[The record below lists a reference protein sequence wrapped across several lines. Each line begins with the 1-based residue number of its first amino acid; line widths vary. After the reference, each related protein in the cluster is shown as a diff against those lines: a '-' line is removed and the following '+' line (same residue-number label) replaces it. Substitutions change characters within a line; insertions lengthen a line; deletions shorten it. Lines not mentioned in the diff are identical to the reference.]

1 MKLKR
6 LFILNVCFLASFSLF
21 GCAKKGEQPSESQI
35 DYTEEYGT
43 VTIDDVEVGLN
54 ERITISPVYSKPAK
68 YEPLS
73 YSYEGENIRID
84 DSNHLFGLVEGTQTV
99 VTAYSEHFRTTFNA
113 TVTIDYGK
121 VKSKDIT
128 VYKNYEG
135 VAPDLT
141 FTKPNRAEELTYTFD
156 GNDIKYENGKFVA
169 LNINK
174 TVTVTGKSEHFET
187 TFKVSTKEFDFE
199 NRVVAYENA
208 WNVNKYKGQTVYL
221 GDSFFDAQFWSNFYT
236 LFAKKDVLQQGI
248 SATTVTDWMLFAQRL
263 IYPQEPKEIVMHL
276 GTNDMFDDK
285 LTNTQNLENILLFF
299 GQIYERLPEVKIY
312 YFSVEPRTSALAGT
326 TNARQKAYL
335 DVFNNGVKEYAQTED
350 RLVYLDSAQYF
361 YDNDGNVIASQTKDG
376 CHPINSLYETVY
388 KKMPLDAGLVLRTAR
403 NISYDVADVIRTK
416 EQAVGSSVNVMYA
429 GAALNK
435 NFDLKGTLNIAG
447 LSSAGTN
454 PHIEFRFEAFEYR
467 FLLWDQSA
475 SGNLKVSYAFG
486 SYVQSSH
493 LINYTNGLETTFE
506 ILASEDSAYL
516 YVNNKLEVCF
526 LNFTWNGFF
535 LGSENIACSFTN
547 MTALTLEDNPTE
559 FGEIMQRSKIVSYE
573 AETTKK
579 VVMDY

>member
-6 LFILNVCFLASFSLF
+6 LIILNACFLASFSLF
-21 GCAKKGEQPSESQI
+21 GCAKSDEPQK
-35 DYTEEYGT
+35 DVTEEYGT
-43 VTIDDVEVGLN
+43 VTIADVEVGLN
-54 ERITISPVYSKPAK
+54 KRVTITPVFSKPKK
-68 YEPLS
+68 YEKLS
-73 YSYEGENIRID
+73 YSYEGENISID
-84 DSNHLFGLVEGTQTV
+84 DENHLFGLVEGTQTV

-121 VKSKDIT
+121 VTIKNLT

-135 VAPDLT
+135 SAPDIT
-141 FTKPNRAEELTYTFD
+141 FSKENRAEEFTYTFE

-169 LNINK
+169 LSVNK
-174 TVTVTGKSEHFET
+174 EVTVTAKSEHFET
-187 TFKVSTKEFDFE
+187 TFKVSTKQFDFE
-199 NRVVAYENA
+199 DRVTAYENA
-208 WNVNKYKGQTVYL
+208 WNVNKFKGQTVYL
-221 GDSFFDAQFWSNFYT
+221 GDSFFDAQFWGNFYT

-285 LTNTQNLENILLFF
+285 LSNEDNLANIKLLFA
-299 GQIYERLPEVKIY
+299 QIYERLPEVKIY
-312 YFSVEPRTSALAGT
+312 YFSVEPRTSALFGK
-326 TNARQKAYL
+326 TNAQQKAYL
-335 DVFNNGVKEYAQTED
+335 DVFNNGVKEYAQSED

-361 YDNDGNVIASQTKDG
+361 YDNSGNVISSQMKDG
-376 CHPINSLYETVY
+376 CHPINSLYESVY

-403 NISYDVADVIRTK
+403 NLSYEVADVIRTK
-416 EQAVGSSVNVMYA
+416 DQAVGSSVNIIYA
-429 GAALNK
+429 GAPLNK
-435 NFDLKGTLNIAG
+435 NFDLKGTLNIAN
-447 LSSAGTN
+447 LQSAGSN

-467 FLLWDQSA
+467 FLLWDPTA

-506 ILASEDSAYL
+506 IVASEDSAYL
-516 YVNNKLEVCF
+516 YVNNVLEVCF

-535 LGSENIACSFTN
+535 LGSEYIACSFTN
-547 MTALTLEDNPTE
+547 MTALTLEDNPAE
-559 FGEIMQRSKIVSYE
+559 FAEVMQRSKIAAYE